1 MRKTKPE
8 GSLLLPNNFAYYQK
22 MSGIRSLEE
31 TLKTL
36 NKELAK
42 ADVELQPLYR
52 TQIGNILTKIGELA
66 AKIVNV
72 KSEVTEVEENKSD
85 DFFYFKNAISQNIL
99 QTPEFFGNNISET
112 KKFIS

>member
-1 MRKTKPE
+1 
-8 GSLLLPNNFAYYQK
+8 

-31 TLKTL
+31 TLKTI

-66 AKIVNV
+66 AKIVNI
-72 KSEVTEVEENKSD
+72 KSEVTEVKENKSD
-85 DFFYFKNAISQNIL
+85 DFFYFKKAISQNIS

>member
-1 MRKTKPE
+1 
-8 GSLLLPNNFAYYQK
+8 

-66 AKIVNV
+66 AETINV
-72 KSEVTEVEENKSD
+72 KNEVKSVTENKSD
-85 DFFYFKNAISQNIL
+85 DFSYFKKAISQDIS
-99 QTPEFFGNNISET
+99 QIAEFLVMIFLTLRNSFQN
-112 KKFIS
+112 

>member
-22 MSGIRSLEE
+22 ISGIRSLEE

-66 AKIVNV
+66 AEIVNV
-72 KSEVTEVEENKSD
+72 KSEVTEVKENKSD
-85 DFFYFKNAISQNIL
+85 DFSYFKKAISQDIS
-99 QTPEFFGNNISET
+99 QIPEFFGNNISET